1 MDKSLTGC
9 LHRTQP
15 QLANG
20 DQPGAPAP
28 QNPTTAAPAPT
39 GRLSGSPIFNR
50 PPAAPET
57 QTLPQPGADAHHA
70 RLEKI
75 ASKEVPYNAKKL
87 GANVMLNNRVST
99 LQWDGATPYVERVVC
114 RHFAQEFVEA
124 AGRKRKL
131 METFEWPRAIAG
143 RFESR
148 LSDLNTEFEKA
159 EALAKPDSKHVL
171 REDHLGHY
179 LVALAESLPK
189 PNAEG
194 QSEANCLL
202 STTRHAMALH
212 MARKSRDGA
221 EYFSVKLY
229 DPNSTASYKRVEASS
244 VESLRGLALQDM
256 LVAPRFG
263 SSYSDTAGRPSI
275 LIAVCTD
282 PRLRPNM
289 DRSITSTSIDAMHM
303 AMSAGSLEDVR
314 QVLSNLGSIEVG
326 TDDFKGMLFKV
337 LQANSR
343 YQHAPGL
350 FMALLNGHVETMQV
364 FAQRVLSSSALSL
377 AQKIDLIAAKAE
389 DDAPALAVAIQ
400 YADANAIE
408 AYVEVVLNTSVFTD
422 TQKVELIAAKDSHGS
437 PALFVALQEGKAPAV
452 AAYARAVLSSSALTD
467 DQKVEL
473 LCARHPDGTPGLRS
487 ALEQESGSASE
498 TLDLLDATDAFK
510 RAVRM
515 SSLSREHKAQV
526 LNV

>member
-1 MDKSLTGC
+1 MDKSLTSS

-20 DQPGAPAP
+20 DQPGAPPP
-28 QNPTTAAPAPT
+28 QNPTAAPPAPT
-39 GRLSGSPIFNR
+39 GRLSSSPIFNR
-50 PPAAPET
+50 PPAAPEPEA
-57 QTLPQPGADAHHA
+57 LPEPGADALQA

-75 ASKEVPYNAKKL
+75 ASKEAPYTAKNL
-87 GANVMLNNRVST
+87 RANVMLNNRVST
-99 LQWDGATPYVERVVC
+99 LQWDGATPYSEKVVC
-114 RHFAQEFVEA
+114 RHFAQEFVEQ

-131 METFEWPRAIAG
+131 VETFELPRAIAG

-148 LSDLNTEFEKA
+148 LSAVHTDFEKA

-179 LVALAESLPK
+179 LAALAESLPK
-189 PNAEG
+189 PCAEG

-244 VESLRGLALQDM
+244 AESLRGLALQDL
-256 LVAPRFG
+256 LVSPEF
-263 SSYSDTAGRPSI
+263 SSGYTDTAGRPAI
-275 LIAVCTD
+275 LIAVCMN
-282 PRLRPNM
+282 PLLRPNM
-289 DRSITSTSIDAMHM
+289 DRSITSTSIDAMHT

-314 QVLSNLGSIEVG
+314 RALSNLGSFEDG
-326 TDDFKGMLFKV
+326 TEEFKGVLFKL

-350 FMALLNGHVETMQV
+350 FMALINGHVETMQV
-364 FAQRVLSSSALSL
+364 FARSVLSSSALSL
-377 AQKIDLIAAKAE
+377 AQKVELIAAKAG
-389 DDAPALAVAIQ
+389 DDAPALAIAIQ

-408 AYVEVVLNTSVFTD
+408 AYVEVVLNTSVFSN
-422 TQKVELIAAKDSHGS
+422 TQKVELIAARDPHGS
-437 PALFVALQEGKAPAV
+437 PALFVALREGKAAAV
-452 AAYARAVLSSSALTD
+452 AAYARAVLSSSALAD

-473 LCARHPDGTPGLRS
+473 LCARHSDGTPGLRS
-487 ALEQESGSASE
+487 ALEQESGNALE
-498 TLDLLDATDAFK
+498 TLDLLDAADALK